1 MWFGFE
7 IKISTIPG
15 FQKASYGFQWSMKKI
30 IQIFMEFIQDNR
42 EDNSIFDHFCCTGV
56 YTEGN
61 HDCWIIFA
69 AQQKRFLL

>member
-30 IQIFMEFIQDNR
+30 IDIHGI
-42 EDNSIFDHFCCTGV
+42 HPG
-56 YTEGN
+56 
-61 HDCWIIFA
+61 
-69 AQQKRFLL
+69 QQRR